1 MNLDT
6 SEWELTVTAS
16 FFFSIINR
24 RRFLGNIIVWSQEIT
39 LVHHVEYLYHLCVDM
54 RFSVLSALKILI

>member
-16 FFFSIINR
+16 FF
-24 RRFLGNIIVWSQEIT
+24 FLGNIIVWSQEIT